1 MVLMGDKT
9 TKTVKVPESKAEEWE
24 AYVEDNAEVDSIS
37 HLIRL
42 SVQKEISGAYDVDTR
57 RSDGDSTGAN
67 GEILT
72 HLRKIETAI
81 DDVETRVAAVEG
93 VKSAEANY
101 DIQKAT
107 FNTLPEPPDSE
118 VFEVPE
124 SGASKD
130 SSEQHTAQKH
140 PSDFAVTSDEIA
152 RQLGAETEDV
162 EEALTHLRETTG
174 QVRRVSGGPENRTY
188 YWRKGR

>member
-1 MVLMGDKT
+1 MGKKT
-9 TKTVKVPESKAEEWE
+9 TKTVKVDRSKASEWE
-24 AYVEDNAEVDSIS
+24 DYIAESPEVDSVS

-42 SVQKEISGAYDVDTR
+42 AVQKEISGAYDKPR
-57 RSDGDSTGAN
+57 SRSDDESQADN

-81 DDVETRVAAVEG
+81 DDVETRVSAIEG

-107 FNTLPEPPDSE
+107 FNTLPEPPEGKAID
-118 VFEVPE
+118 
-124 SGASKD
+124 
-130 SSEQHTAQKH
+130 TAQER
-140 PSDFAVTSDEIA
+140 PPDFAITTEEIA
-152 RQLGAETEDV
+152 RQLGAE
-162 EEALTHLRETTG
+162 EADIQDALDHLQETTG
-174 QVRRVSGGPENRTY
+174 QIRRVTGGPENTTY